1 MKKIL
6 FSTLVVLFLLPVM
19 AYAAQKDAAKI
30 AVASNGKDA
39 TSSISSKAG
48 KCPYYLIFNSTGE
61 LIEVIG
67 NPHKDAQ
74 RGAGPQTADFLAKK
88 GVTVVIAETFG
99 DKMIGAMK
107 SNSTDYFQLHGIVH
121 DAVKTVLN
129 PGNQILIKLD
139 RNLSPESYE
148 SYRKLI
154 NIEPNGRK
162 REYVLFTVKKGK
174 DKVAA
179 LFLSPASEKGRSTL
193 RSDENMWL
201 YIPNVGK
208 PIRITSLQSVVGGV
222 FNNSDILRLDYA
234 AEYFVEQMEDLS
246 DKYVLHLKA
255 KTKTVAY
262 DKLKMWVDK
271 DKVLPTRIE
280 CLTEASMLIKTI
292 YFKQTKDFGDK
303 IVRPSVIETDSPLHK
318 GYKSVMIFAKIK
330 KRAFEDEVFTLTF
343 MPNLESL
350 RQ

>member
-1 MKKIL
+1 MKETL
-6 FSTLVVLFLLPVM
+6 FSTLIVLSLVPAM
-19 AYAAQKDAAKI
+19 AYAAQKDEAKI
-30 AVASNGKDA
+30 AVASNSKNA
-39 TSSISSKAG
+39 ASSISNKAG

-61 LIEVIG
+61 LIEVIS
-67 NPHKDAQ
+67 NPYKDAQ
-74 RGAGPQTADFLAKK
+74 SGAGQQTANFLAKK
-88 GVTVVIAETFG
+88 GVTLIVAETFG
-99 DKMIGAMK
+99 DKMIEAMR
-107 SNSTDYFQLHGIVH
+107 SNSTDYLKLQGIVH
-121 DAVKTVLN
+121 DAIKTVLS
-129 PGNQILIKLD
+129 PGDQILIKLD
-139 RNLSPESYE
+139 RNLNPESYE

-154 NIEPNGRK
+154 NIEPNGK
-162 REYVLFTVKKGK
+162 KKEYVLFTVKKGA

-179 LFLSPASEKGRSTL
+179 LFISPASEKGRSTL
-193 RSDENMWL
+193 RLDENMWL

-234 AEYFVEQMEDLS
+234 TEYFVEQMEELK

-271 DKVLPTRIE
+271 DKVLPTKIE

-292 YFKQTKDFGDK
+292 YFKETKDFGDK
-303 IVRPSVIETDSPLHK
+303 IVRPSVIETDSPLYK
-318 GYKSVMIFAKIK
+318 GYKSVMIFANMK

-343 MPNLESL
+343 MPNLETL

>member
-1 MKKIL
+1 MKKTL

-19 AYAAQKDAAKI
+19 AYAAQKNAVKI
-30 AVASNGKDA
+30 AVASNGKDPK
-39 TSSISSKAG
+39 SSISSKAG
-48 KCPYYLIFNSTGE
+48 HCPYYLIFNGAGE
-61 LIEVIG
+61 LIEVVA
-67 NPHKDAQ
+67 NPYKNAQ
-74 RGAGPQTADFLAKK
+74 RRAGQQTANFLADK
-88 GVTVVIAETFG
+88 GVTIVIAGNFG
-99 DKMIGAMK
+99 DKMIGVMR
-107 SNSTDYFQLHGIVH
+107 SNGMDYFKLQGIVH
-121 DAVKTVLN
+121 DAVKTVLG

-139 RNLSPESYE
+139 RNLNPESYE
-148 SYRKLI
+148 SYKKLI

-162 REYVLFTVKKGK
+162 REYVLFTVKKGA

-193 RSDENMWL
+193 RLGENMWL

-234 AEYFVEQMEDLS
+234 TEYFVEQMEDLS
-246 DKYVLHLKA
+246 DKYVLNLKA

-271 DKVLPTRIE
+271 DKVLPTRIQ

-303 IVRPSVIETDSPLHK
+303 IVRPSVIETDSPLQK
-318 GYKSVMIFAKIK
+318 GYKSVMIFANMK
-330 KRAFEDEVFTLTF
+330 KRTFDDEVFTLTF